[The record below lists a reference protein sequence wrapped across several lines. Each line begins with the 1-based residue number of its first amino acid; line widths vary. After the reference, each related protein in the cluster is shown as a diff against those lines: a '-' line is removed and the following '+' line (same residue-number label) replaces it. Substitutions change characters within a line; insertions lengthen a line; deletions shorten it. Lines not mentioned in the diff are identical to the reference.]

1 MLEFVERYRLQCDRF
16 EAMWL
21 MVKELSGRL
30 NSHFNR
36 GKNDNFSLYF
46 ASQLPLQEYFDLIDA
61 HFEVRAIFILG
72 FQNTEYKKK
81 HFCLQGK
88 CVIFLHGDK
97 DYLGT
102 LTYFALVYLITLRS
116 KIFTASAQCRQM

>member
-1 MLEFVERYRLQCDRF
+1 MLEFLERYRLQCDRF

-36 GKNDNFSLYF
+36 GKNDSFALYF

-61 HFEVRAIFILG
+61 HFEVGVISIYNQGLKILS
-72 FQNTEYKKK
+72 KKEN
-81 HFCLQGK
+81 CLQGK
-88 CVIFLHGDK
+88 CMFFPHCYANFLA
-97 DYLGT
+97 L
-102 LTYFALVYLITLRS
+102 LTYL
-116 KIFTASAQCRQM
+116 

>member
-1 MLEFVERYRLQCDRF
+1 MNLFMQKYLKLEEIYAWTCCIQYPLILNKDIFCFVERYRLQCDKF

-36 GKNDNFSLYF
+36 SKNDNFALYF

-61 HFEVRAIFILG
+61 HFEV
-72 FQNTEYKKK
+72 
-81 HFCLQGK
+81 
-88 CVIFLHGDK
+88 
-97 DYLGT
+97 
-102 LTYFALVYLITLRS
+102 S
-116 KIFTASAQCRQM
+116 KNLLLFSWFE